1 MLCTTKNHFFKS
13 DGLIINRD
21 KAEIGKLTL
30 IFENVQPEEY
40 AVSILHYA
48 NDNHRMDF
56 EANGMPI
63 ENYDMSN
70 NPMLIDPPK
79 FDDVKFIVGNED
91 LKQKLGFNAFWSNL
105 KFLRSIWII
114 QLIYA

>member
-1 MLCTTKNHFFKS
+1 
-13 DGLIINRD
+13 
-21 KAEIGKLTL
+21 
-30 IFENVQPEEY
+30 
-40 AVSILHYA
+40 
-48 NDNHRMDF
+48 MDF